1 MPSGF
6 LDDTFDELGGVAQ
19 DFMRDTFRAWE
30 VTEDPNTPDPYDTT
44 EAEIYGPTTDPH
56 QGKASVSEDVSEI
69 ARTDQGG
76 ESLEADAVVTLPLIG
91 AGLEARLLDK
101 KCEATFRGQ
110 AKTGR
115 VTETSRRRVTVQVL
129 VEWTE

>member
-30 VTEDPNTPDPYDTT
+30 ITEDPNTPDPYDTT
-44 EAEIYGPTTDPH
+44 EAELYGPNTDPH
-56 QGKASVSEDVSEI
+56 QGKASVSEDVSEV

-76 ESLEADAVVTLPLIG
+76 ESLEADAVVTLPLIQ

-101 KCEATFRGQ
+101 ECEATFRGRT
-110 AKTGR
+110 KTGR
-115 VTETSRRRVTVQVL
+115 ITGTRRRDVTVQVL
-129 VEWTE
+129 VEWG